1 MAVQLTRNDPRR
13 LSRGGGFSLI
23 ELIAVMIVVGILAAA
38 VAPVLSATAR
48 TRAAMAA
55 RHLVR
60 DLTFARQRA
69 VATGTRS
76 WVVFDTAAE
85 TWTVLVEDPASP
97 GRINAADYPSL
108 AELETLG
115 TVIQE
120 AIPDNPYDTG
130 ANPNDVHTATAG
142 EAAARTAPVV
152 AGTGGWA
159 YYVDNSLTPSA
170 YTFYANTLT
179 AGVAENDF

>member
-1 MAVQLTRNDPRR
+1 MVVQITRNDPRR

-38 VAPVLSATAR
+38 VAPVLSATAS

-76 WVVFDTAAE
+76 WVVFDTAAD
-85 TWTVLVEDPASP
+85 TWSVLAEDPNSP
-97 GRINAADYPSL
+97 GRINAAVLTDPATSGPFVQSL
-108 AELETLG
+108 GVNQFVGVQLVTAAFDGNDEIGFDWLG
-115 TVIQE
+115 RPLNQT
-120 AIPDNPYDTG
+120 
-130 ANPNDVHTATAG
+130 
-142 EAAARTAPVV
+142 EAALAAQGSVTLSGSHVVTVEVGSGFVAYAP
-152 AGTGGWA
+152 
-159 YYVDNSLTPSA
+159 P
-170 YTFYANTLT
+170 
-179 AGVAENDF
+179 